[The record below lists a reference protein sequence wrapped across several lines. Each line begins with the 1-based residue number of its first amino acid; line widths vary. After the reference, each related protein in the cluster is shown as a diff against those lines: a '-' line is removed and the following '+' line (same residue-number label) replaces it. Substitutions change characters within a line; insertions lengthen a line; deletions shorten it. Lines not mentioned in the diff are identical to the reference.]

1 MKKPD
6 PAHLKFAAELVINI
20 VFPWLTYRLA
30 HPYTTEFAAIAW
42 SAAPPT
48 AWSLIELIRH
58 RKLDALSI
66 LVLGGIAL
74 SLAALAFGG
83 SPRMLMVRENLFTI
97 PIGLLFLSSLG
108 MKKPMIYYAAHATLA
123 RSGPEQQAAFEAA
136 WQRPQVIHTLRVI
149 SVVWG
154 LGLVGQGLL
163 LGPGPPSATS
173 FSRPSSAMA
182 FLSCLV
188 SGPGV
193 IAPLSAAGQPPA
205 RGDPAT
211 PSRECLLRNRAGKLI
226 RRVER
231 GRKKRRRE
239 IAREN
244 MRRNL
249 AVLHHAILRRLERHI
264 EPRP

>member
-154 LGLVGQGLL
+154 LGLVVQGLL
-163 LGPGPPSATS
+163 LGW
-173 FSRPSSAMA
+173 MA
-182 FLSCLV
+182 WTWPTERYLILSPIIGYGIFVLLGLWTWRYRAIV
-188 SGPGV
+188 RRR
-193 IAPLSAAGQPPA
+193 AAAGA
-205 RGDPAT
+205 RGSGHP
-211 PSRECLLRNRAGKLI
+211 
-226 RRVER
+226 
-231 GRKKRRRE
+231 
-239 IAREN
+239 IA
-244 MRRNL
+244 
-249 AVLHHAILRRLERHI
+249 
-264 EPRP
+264 